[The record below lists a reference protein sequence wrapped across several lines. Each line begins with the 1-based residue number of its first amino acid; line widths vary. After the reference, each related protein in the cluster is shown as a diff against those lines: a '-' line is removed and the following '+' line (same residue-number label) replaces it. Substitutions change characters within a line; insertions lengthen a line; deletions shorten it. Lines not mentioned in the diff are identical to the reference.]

1 MKQLINI
8 ILADYRK
15 EGFTRREYVKY
26 GIIAPIIYIIV
37 VILSQNV

>member
-1 MKQLINI
+1 MKQLINLI
-8 ILADYRK
+8 REDFRS

-37 VILSQNV
+37 VILSQNI

>member
-1 MKQLINI
+1 MKQLIQLI
-8 ILADYRK
+8 REDYRK

-37 VILSQNV
+37 VILSQNI